1 MRAHLRSGDGAL
13 AQVET
18 NSQTPRTSMLEV
30 QVEGH
35 AYVCPTELHFVKGKL
50 SHDTIGV
57 TVNIVHIWSIPESSM
72 QDKEWRGEGTPVCS
86 ELPDVVDDL

>member
-1 MRAHLRSGDGAL
+1 MLYGESTRAHLRGGDGAL

-35 AYVCPTELHFVKGKL
+35 THICPTGLYFVKGKL

-57 TVNIVHIWSIPESSM
+57 TVNIVDIWSIPESSM
-72 QDKEWRGEGTPVCS
+72 QDEEQK
-86 ELPDVVDDL
+86 